1 MKVAKNFAKIA
12 IKDLLIDPAYQR
24 ELDESRV
31 DAMSKKF
38 DESRIGV
45 PVVSLR
51 KDGKFYVLD
60 GQHRCEA
67 ARRAGLSDSK
77 ILCEV
82 HNELTQAEEA
92 ELFLK
97 LNNGRKTVGAYD
109 KYRARMTAHEP
120 IAVEFTRI
128 VNSLGLRIGPGQSK
142 NTINAILAIEFAHRR
157 NRNLHSTLNVLKRWG
172 GGDESFFE
180 GTMIKDMSCFLADYS
195 ELDAQWF
202 IDKLARVDVGRTT
215 VKIKALHDS
224 IKNRR
229 LAANSVFCEIY
240 NHRRGKKEQLLAV
253 DSMIRAR
260 A

>member
-1 MKVAKNFAKIA
+1 VSKNFSKLA

-24 ELDESRV
+24 ELDEPRV
-31 DAMSKKF
+31 DAMAKKF

-60 GQHRCEA
+60 GQHRSES
-67 ARRAGLSDSK
+67 ARRAGLGDLK
-77 ILCEV
+77 IMCEV
-82 HNELTQAEEA
+82 HNGLSQAEEA

-97 LNNGRKTVGAYD
+97 LNNGRKTVQAFD
-109 KYRARMTAHEP
+109 KYRARMTANDP
-120 IAVEFTRI
+120 VAVEFTRI
-128 VNSLGLRIGPGQSK
+128 VNSLGLRIGQGQGK
-142 NTINAILAIEFAHRR
+142 NTINAVLAIESAHRR
-157 NRNLHSTLNVLKRWG
+157 NRNLELTLSVLKRWG
-172 GGDESFFE
+172 GGGQDFFE
-180 GTMIKDMSCFLADYS
+180 GALLKDMSCFLADYS
-195 ELDAQWF
+195 ECDVQWLV
-202 IDKLARVDVGRTT
+202 DKLARVDVGRTT

-240 NHRRGKKEQLLAV
+240 NHRRGKKDLLLAV
-253 DSMIRAR
+253 DSMVRAR